1 MFSNTI
7 QVPRDISKWKNEQ
20 KLFVVLDQ
28 ACLELFEKKN
38 KSLELL
44 SGIDHQRNRIEE
56 YYSSCKQNIFSK
68 EELLLNIRPDI
79 VHQCLL
85 ALLDSPLNK
94 SGKLLVYIRTTGNIL
109 IEINPQITIPRS
121 FKEFSILMV
130 NLLVKRKVIAT
141 EENIV
146 LMQIIKNDL
155 EKILPAGS
163 KRFGLSINGKLN
175 NLRTKITGTYD
186 YSNNCKTFKSTA
198 ITFFIG
204 AVAYGDPIKNCKYV
218 EELIS
223 ISSYPLSAALCC
235 LKLCNEFEYLWGIC

>member
-20 KLFVVLDQ
+20 KLLVVLDQ

-44 SGIDHQRNRIEE
+44 SGIDHPRNRLEE
-56 YYSSCKQNIFSK
+56 YHSSCKQNTFSK

-175 NLRTKITGTYD
+175 NLRTKITGIYD
-186 YSNNCKTFKSTA
+186 YSNNCKTSKSTA